1 MTSGPTGSEPRRRF
15 FWRAAAGLAILIAAL
30 VAFASQQGDSG
41 DGGGDGGG
49 GPLNA
54 IAAAAERTQDE
65 SGGRTATRTVISSPA
80 QSESFVISGPGTF
93 NAEGLTEATLRFRR
107 PESDELVEMQM
118 VASESAMYMS
128 SDLFGSLPGG
138 NEWMGL
144 DLSFL
149 DESEA
154 PVPVDGD
161 AMGELAILE
170 AVADD
175 VQKLGQEDVRG
186 VPTTRYRGK
195 VDNSERAEQLR
206 EEGAEEFASEI
217 EQGRPLQI
225 EVWIDADGLVRRM
238 RYVNVEQG
246 AKGEKATTTDMRVDF
261 FDFGIEPEI
270 ELPDSDEVFDATAI
284 AKESVGLRS
293 DE

>member
-1 MTSGPTGSEPRRRF
+1 MTSRPTGGEPSRHRL
-15 FWRAAAGLAILIAAL
+15 FWRAAAGLVILVGAL
-30 VAFASQQGDSG
+30 VAFAWQQGD
-41 DGGGDGGG
+41 GGDGD

-54 IAAAAERTQDE
+54 IAAAAERTQNE
-65 SGGRTATRTVISSPA
+65 SGGRTAMRTVISSPV
-80 QSESFVISGPGTF
+80 QSESFTISGLGAF
-93 NAEGLTEATLRFRR
+93 DAEGRTEATLRFRR
-107 PESDELVEMQM
+107 PESNELVEMQM
-118 VASESAMYMS
+118 LASESAMYMS

-138 NEWMGL
+138 KEWMGL

-154 PVPVDGD
+154 PVPIEGD
-161 AMGELAILE
+161 AMGELELLE

-206 EEGAEEFASEI
+206 EEGAEELAAKL

-238 RYVNVEQG
+238 RYINVEREEG
-246 AKGEKATTTDMRVDF
+246 DEKATTTDMRVDF

-270 ELPDSDEVFDATAI
+270 ELPDSNEVFDATTI
-284 AKESVGLRS
+284 AKEAAGFPS